1 MLTVDIPTHI
11 SPSQV
16 SQLAQCPA
24 RYLLGRAYPPETT
37 PVWNVLGTAVHTA
50 IQAAIEDGITLYD
63 TISLVKTLIGEHD
76 PERIAFQSRTTKDN
90 LVATAVGCVE
100 TWWDQVH
107 PTGKN
112 RLPEYEALGWPPQ
125 TESRFNL
132 PGGPPVVVILDALY
146 STAFGPVVVDWKT
159 GARSRSQMLQLY
171 IYWWALRQSGI
182 AKPEHRPRGWFH
194 HLRSGKLQPFDWY
207 PGDAVIQAQLWA
219 ADRTKRAGH
228 YDPQPNDFCPVCQ
241 SQPHCPIFTGDMTD
255 LDAARKAVRWVQLER
270 NAA

>member
-1 MLTVDIPTHI
+1 MFAVDIPTHV

-100 TWWDQVH
+100 TWWDQ
-107 PTGKN
+107 
-112 RLPEYEALGWPPQ
+112 
-125 TESRFNL
+125 
-132 PGGPPVVVILDALY
+132 
-146 STAFGPVVVDWKT
+146 
-159 GARSRSQMLQLY
+159 
-171 IYWWALRQSGI
+171 
-182 AKPEHRPRGWFH
+182 
-194 HLRSGKLQPFDWY
+194 
-207 PGDAVIQAQLWA
+207 
-219 ADRTKRAGH
+219 
-228 YDPQPNDFCPVCQ
+228 
-241 SQPHCPIFTGDMTD
+241 
-255 LDAARKAVRWVQLER
+255 
-270 NAA
+270 